1 MVKTLNFQFKGEG
14 LTPLLCDVAKTFFL
28 MKIFLKVVKLRNQ
41 INILKTNK
49 QLAMSGWLFWGIQT
63 TQLFL

>member
-49 QLAMSGWLFWGIQT
+49 QLAMSG
-63 TQLFL
+63 